1 MGVATSCEKAL
12 DYYRRVAQSVADEV
26 SFSGGPA
33 LQRVRLQDEIEN
45 GGYTSGVL
53 DNDLIEYYQL
63 LADKGDVQAQVRII
77 YKPYLSLY
85 TPSPNILFP
94 FDTTLHHSSDF
105 DFNR

>member
-85 TPSPNILFP
+85 SFQYNTPSFV
-94 FDTTLHHSSDF
+94 
-105 DFNR
+105 